1 MRPLLYEV
9 FFDIPV
15 TVLLVGATLV
25 WSAIVARKTLGE
37 AWGPA
42 FRRAVGS
49 LLTFGS
55 RGSTEKADISVPGS
69 LGTIMLAAGVYGLMR
84 GSPVR
89 VPIFGYAA
97 MVFCGFTATS
107 LAGWRTGPRLGVEP
121 RMAIKVAFLCA
132 FFGIVGAR
140 AWYVVEYW
148 SKDFAP
154 QPAHV
159 DFGRIAPVA
168 SDTLDVRTKRGAQR
182 VVFTGHE
189 KTPAE
194 IVEALEPIKKVGAR
208 ARKIDLT
215 VKPWDRAET
224 IPRGFAIETID
235 RGDDAELSLSG
246 SVLEAPITGIT
257 GYSPPWWQIFAIW
270 NGGLVYF
277 GGMIFGTLAVLVFV
291 KLQGYRVAQIADLA
305 SSVGAI
311 GVAFGRVGCFLNGCC
326 WGRRTELPW
335 SVRFP
340 LFSPA
345 WMQHAKAT
353 LGANWDTIIGV
364 RQVPPPASVPDN
376 VRDALHALHGADAD
390 QLCQA
395 SWPLHPVQVYAIL
408 LDVGMFLIIYPFV
421 MKRVTREWQTL
432 ALWFVVYGVVRF
444 VIEHFRGDYEA
455 FVTVFGYS
463 LTNAQQVSVLTVP
476 VAIAGFIWASK
487 HGRLIERWK
496 PPEPAKK

>member
-9 FFDIPV
+9 FFNVPV

-25 WSAIVARKTLGE
+25 WSAIVARKALGE

-55 RGSTEKADISVPGS
+55 RGSSEKADISVPGS
-69 LGTIMLAAGVYGLMR
+69 LGTIMLAAGVYGLTR

-107 LAGWRTGPRLGVEP
+107 IAGWRTGPRLGVEP

-140 AWYVVEYW
+140 AYYVVQYW
-148 SKDFAP
+148 DKEFAQ

-159 DFGRIAPVA
+159 DFGRIAPVG
-168 SDTLDVRTKRGAQR
+168 SDTLEVRTNRGSR
-182 VVFTGHE
+182 RIVFTGNE
-189 KTPAE
+189 KTPKQVLDALDGPLE
-194 IVEALEPIKKVGAR
+194 AIGAHARLLELTYKPRDTVEV
-208 ARKIDLT
+208 
-215 VKPWDRAET
+215 VQ
-224 IPRGFAIETID
+224 RGFAIETVD
-235 RGDDAELSLSG
+235 RGDLAELSVSG
-246 SVLEAPITGIT
+246 SLVQPIFGVK
-257 GYSPPWWQIFAIW
+257 GWSPPWWQIFAIW
-270 NGGLVYF
+270 NGGLVYY
-277 GGMIFGTLAVLVFV
+277 GGMIFGTLAILVFV
-291 KLQGYRVAQIADLA
+291 RVQGYRVAQVADLA

-326 WGRRTELPW
+326 WGRRAELPW

-340 LFSPA
+340 LFSPS
-345 WMQHAKAT
+345 WIQHAKAT
-353 LGANWDTIIGV
+353 LGAEWDPIVAI
-364 RQVPPPASVPDN
+364 RQVPPPASVPPE
-376 VRDALHALHGADAD
+376 VAQALHGAGADA
-390 QLCQA
+390 LCQA

-408 LDVGMFLIIYPFV
+408 LDVGMFLVIYPFV
-421 MKRVTREWQTL
+421 MRRVTREWQTF
-432 ALWFVVYGVVRF
+432 ALWFVLYAVVRF
-444 VIEHFRGDYEA
+444 VIEHFRGDYES
-455 FVTVFGYS
+455 FITVFGYS
-463 LTNAQQVSVLTVP
+463 LTNGQQAAVLTLP
-476 VAIAGFIWASK
+476 VSIAGFIWASK